1 MPETNSNNPS
11 ALGGRILAT
20 GGAGFIGS
28 AVGEPAE
35 LIAGGPPARADRQRP
50 VRSASAG
57 AGHGRAPGGG
67 FSVALLTGGFD
78 RAYTYGLAMALA
90 RAGVPLEIIGS
101 DVLDRPEYHCTPG
114 VKYRN
119 LRGGQDASRLLRALR
134 LGVYYLRLIR
144 YSATARPKIFH
155 VLWNNRVEW
164 LDRTILMLYYRLL
177 GKRVVL
183 TAHNVNQAARDGRDS
198 AWNRLTLRI
207 QYRLA
212 DAIFVHT
219 EAMGEQLRTEF
230 GVRAEAIVRIPY
242 GVDDSI
248 PVTSMTPAQARG
260 RLGLSTDDRV
270 LLFFGHIR
278 SNKGLEYLAR
288 AFISLARR
296 NARYKL
302 IIAGQPRRDAG
313 AYWASIQCELGA
325 AGLGNRVVE
334 RAEHVPDEET
344 EVYFKAADVF
354 VLPYRDVFQ
363 SGVLFLGLG
372 FGLPAIA
379 TAVGGLAD
387 AVVDGEN
394 GLLCER
400 DNAESLAA
408 ALDRYFSGELYTRLD
423 VRREE
428 IARRVR
434 ETNSWAKVAEITAA
448 AYRGVPS
455 RGRGAVAAEHGGQG
469 SL

>member
-1 MPETNSNNPS
+1 MTVPGMDSSELPPADGT
-11 ALGGRILAT
+11 ILVT
-20 GGAGFIGS
+20 GAAGFIGS
-28 AVGEPAE
+28 RVVAN
-35 LIAGGPPARADRQRP
+35 LLARNLGP
-50 VRSASAG
+50 VRCLVRPG
-57 AGHGRAPGGG
+57 GRALAGLGAEGADAGPSVRWVDDGAAGLRG
-67 FSVALLTGGFD
+67 PSSDFSVALLTGGYD
-78 RAYTYGLAMALA
+78 RSYAFGLAAALP
-90 RAGVPLEIIGS
+90 RAGVPVEVIGS
-101 DVLDRPEYHCTPG
+101 DALDRPEFHCTPG
-114 VKYRN
+114 VRYRN
-119 LRGGQDASRLLRALR
+119 LRGAQGETRLRRALR

-144 YSATARPKIFH
+144 YAATAQPKIFH
-155 VLWNNRVEW
+155 VLWNNRIEW

-219 EAMGEQLRTEF
+219 KAMGEQLRTEF
-230 GVRAEAIVRIPY
+230 GVRAEAIVRIPF

-248 PVTSMTPAQARG
+248 PVTSLTPAQARG
-260 RLGLSTDDRV
+260 RLGLSADDCV
-270 LLFFGHIR
+270 LLFFGQIR

-296 NARYKL
+296 DARYKL

-325 AGLGNRVVE
+325 ARLGNRVIE
-334 RAEHVPDEET
+334 RAEHVPDEEA

-372 FGLPAIA
+372 FGLPA
-379 TAVGGLAD
+379 V
-387 AVVDGEN
+387 
-394 GLLCER
+394 
-400 DNAESLAA
+400 
-408 ALDRYFSGELYTRLD
+408 
-423 VRREE
+423 
-428 IARRVR
+428 
-434 ETNSWAKVAEITAA
+434 
-448 AYRGVPS
+448 
-455 RGRGAVAAEHGGQG
+455 
-469 SL
+469 